1 MIIEILFGEICNLY
15 GDPQNAEYLSQSLK
29 NPTII
34 RTSLDSKPYF
44 ADNRPN
50 MILIGSMS
58 DSMHHFVVEK
68 LQPYKDRILELMNLV
83 ESIDGSSSW
92 IDQDVKGSFVA
103 TCVSYINLY
112 RDLAVSMENYVNYLI
127 RKSDSAS
134 AIESA
139 YSRG

>member
-1 MIIEILFGEICNLY
+1 M
-15 GDPQNAEYLSQSLK
+15 GDRYKHDVEGVSSVISSLK
-29 NPTII
+29 N
-34 RTSLDSKPYF
+34 
-44 ADNRPN
+44 
-50 MILIGSMS
+50 LI
-58 DSMHHFVVEK
+58 DE
-68 LQPYKDRILELMNLV
+68 YKDRILELMNLV
-83 ESIDGSSSW
+83 ESINSSTSW

-112 RDLAVSMENYVNYLI
+112 RDLVTSMENYVNYLI